1 MNARL
6 PSGPCL
12 CGATDC
18 ARCHGAMA
26 TPDDLGDDRTMDA
39 LDVLRDLINDA
50 ENAWRKGQRE
60 KALQCLIE
68 ARAEMDE
75 MIGVDA

>member
-1 MNARL
+1 MNARI
-6 PSGPCL
+6 PEPCL

-26 TPDDLGDDRTMDA
+26 TPDDLGDDRTLDA

-50 ENAWRKGQRE
+50 ENAWRKGQKG

-68 ARAEMDE
+68 AQAEMDE